1 MDTITMITLI
11 IAIISCILG
20 ILNFFF
26 GRKDKGEKDS
36 QASSYKMG
44 QIEVKID
51 YISNQIQTL
60 SEKFD
65 RYDSEVDD
73 KIQKAIDAHILAYH
87 KRIKND

>member
-1 MDTITMITLI
+1 MDITLVTLI
-11 IAIISCILG
+11 IAIIGNVLA

-26 GRKDKGEKDS
+26 SRKDKGEKDS
-36 QASSYKMG
+36 STSSYKMG

-51 YISNQIQTL
+51 YISNQIKTL

-73 KIQKAIDAHILAYH
+73 KIQKEIDAHVLAYH
-87 KRIKND
+87 KRKEND

>member
-1 MDTITMITLI
+1 LEEKIKEKKTLVLVPI
-11 IAIISCILG
+11 RC
-20 ILNFFF
+20 
-26 GRKDKGEKDS
+26 
-36 QASSYKMG
+36 G

-87 KRIKND
+87 KRIKK